1 MGKKGSK
8 LKSGEVKSA
17 LKAIGLEF
25 TKPERKQMA
34 VALEEQITAAKALRK
49 VSFPNDLTPAQRFDP
64 RLPGFIMPEVKNG
77 VTLPKG
83 KAKLPND
90 EADIAFAPLPHLAQ

>member
-1 MGKKGSK
+1 MGKKVSK

-34 VALEEQITAAKALRK
+34 VALEEQITAARALRQMR
-49 VSFPNDLTPAQRFDP
+49 FLNDLTPAQRFDP
-64 RLPGFIMPEVKNG
+64 RLPGFVMPFLK
-77 VTLPKG
+77 
-83 KAKLPND
+83 
-90 EADIAFAPLPHLAQ
+90 